1 MSLRQTRYG
10 SRCAK
15 HSLYRLCC
23 AFFSPKKVSHLQT
36 TRIYNGKTMPNLVLP
51 TRALYVVNKA
61 IDLFHHRGFHLIG
74 VDRIVKESEITK
86 ATFYNYFHSKERLIE
101 ICLMV
106 QKEKLQEQVVAMVEY
121 DLNTL
126 VIDKLKKLYFL
137 HTDLEGPYYLL
148 FKAVFE
154 IKNSYPNA
162 YQSAVR
168 YRTWLKNEIYSQLR
182 TLKTDVSFTD
192 AKLFLYMVEGT
203 IIQLL
208 SSGRVSER
216 ESVFEYFLRGLTS
229 CK

>member
-1 MSLRQTRYG
+1 M
-10 SRCAK
+10 RCAK

-36 TRIYNGKTMPNLVLP
+36 TRIYNGKIMRNVVLP

-101 ICLMV
+101 ICLGV

-121 DLNTL
+121 DLSTPA
-126 VIDKLKKLYFL
+126 IDKLKKLYYL
-137 HTDLEGPYYLL
+137 HTDIEGPYYLL

-162 YQSAVR
+162 YQTAVR

-182 TLKTDVSFTD
+182 LLKPDVSFTD

-208 SSGRVSER
+208 SSGGVSER
-216 ESVFEYFLRGLTS
+216 ESVFGCFLRGLTS

>member
-1 MSLRQTRYG
+1 M
-10 SRCAK
+10 RCAK

-36 TRIYNGKTMPNLVLP
+36 TRIYNGKTMPNLILP

-121 DLNTL
+121 DLSIPA
-126 VIDKLKKLYFL
+126 IDKLKKLYFL

-182 TLKTDVSFTD
+182 LLKPDVSFTD

-208 SSGRVSER
+208 SSGGVSER
-216 ESVFEYFLRGLTS
+216 ESVFEYFLRGL
-229 CK
+229 

>member
-1 MSLRQTRYG
+1 
-10 SRCAK
+10 
-15 HSLYRLCC
+15 
-23 AFFSPKKVSHLQT
+23 
-36 TRIYNGKTMPNLVLP
+36 MPNLILP
-51 TRALYVVNKA
+51 TRALYVVSKA

-74 VDRIVKESEITK
+74 VDRIVKESQITK

-121 DLNTL
+121 DLSTSA
-126 VIDKLKKLYFL
+126 IDKLKKLYFL
-137 HTDLEGPYYLL
+137 HTDLEGLYYLL

-162 YQSAVR
+162 YQTAVR

-182 TLKTDVSFTD
+182 LLKADVSFTD

-208 SSGRVSER
+208 SSGGVDER
-216 ESVFEYFLRGLTS
+216 ERLLNCFLRQFIAESKSAL
-229 CK
+229 

>member
-1 MSLRQTRYG
+1 MPSTVFIG
-10 SRCAK
+10 FAVP
-15 HSLYRLCC
+15 
-23 AFFSPKKVSHLQT
+23 FFSPKKVSHLQT
-36 TRIYNGKTMPNLVLP
+36 TRIYNGKIMRNVVLP

-74 VDRIVKESEITK
+74 VDRIVRESEITK

-121 DLNTL
+121 DLSTSA
-126 VIDKLKKLYFL
+126 IDKLKNLYFL
-137 HTDLEGPYYLL
+137 HTDVEGPYYLL
-148 FKAVFE
+148 FKAIFE
-154 IKNSYPNA
+154 IKISYPNA
-162 YQSAVR
+162 YQTAVR
-168 YRTWLKNEIYSQLR
+168 YRTWLINEIYIQLR
-182 TLKTDVSFTD
+182 LLKPDASFTD

-208 SSGRVSER
+208 SSGGVSER
-216 ESVFEYFLRGLTS
+216 ESVFECFLRGLTS

>member
-1 MSLRQTRYG
+1 
-10 SRCAK
+10 
-15 HSLYRLCC
+15 
-23 AFFSPKKVSHLQT
+23 
-36 TRIYNGKTMPNLVLP
+36 MPNLVLP

-121 DLNTL
+121 DLSTPA
-126 VIDKLKKLYFL
+126 IDKLKKLYFL

-154 IKNSYPNA
+154 IKNSYPNS

-168 YRTWLKNEIYSQLR
+168 YRTWLINEIYIQLR
-182 TLKTDVSFTD
+182 LLKPDVSFTD

-208 SSGRVSER
+208 SSGGVDER
-216 ESVFEYFLRGLTS
+216 ERLLDYFLGLS
-229 CK
+229 DLSRFKIES

>member
-1 MSLRQTRYG
+1 MRN
-10 SRCAK
+10 
-15 HSLYRLCC
+15 
-23 AFFSPKKVSHLQT
+23 V
-36 TRIYNGKTMPNLVLP
+36 VLP

-74 VDRIVKESEITK
+74 VDRIVKESQITK

-121 DLNTL
+121 DLSTSA
-126 VIDKLKKLYFL
+126 IDKLKKLYFL
-137 HTDLEGPYYLL
+137 HTDLEGLYYLL

-162 YQSAVR
+162 YQTAVR
-168 YRTWLKNEIYSQLR
+168 YRTWLKKEIYSQLR
-182 TLKTDVSFTD
+182 LLKADVSFTD

-208 SSGRVSER
+208 SSGGVDER
-216 ESVFEYFLRGLTS
+216 ERLLNCFLRQFIAESKSAL
-229 CK
+229 

>member
-1 MSLRQTRYG
+1 
-10 SRCAK
+10 
-15 HSLYRLCC
+15 
-23 AFFSPKKVSHLQT
+23 
-36 TRIYNGKTMPNLVLP
+36 MPNLVLP

-74 VDRIVKESEITK
+74 VDRIVRESEITK

-121 DLNTL
+121 DLSTPA
-126 VIDKLKKLYFL
+126 IDKLKNLYFL
-137 HTDLEGPYYLL
+137 HTDVEGPYYLL

-162 YQSAVR
+162 YQTAVR
-168 YRTWLKNEIYSQLR
+168 YRTWLINEIYSQLR
-182 TLKTDVSFTD
+182 TLKPDASFTD

-208 SSGRVSER
+208 SSGRVDER
-216 ESVFEYFLRGLTS
+216 ERLLDYFLGLS
-229 CK
+229 DLSRFKIES

>member
-1 MSLRQTRYG
+1 
-10 SRCAK
+10 
-15 HSLYRLCC
+15 
-23 AFFSPKKVSHLQT
+23 
-36 TRIYNGKTMPNLVLP
+36 MPNLVLP

-74 VDRIVKESEITK
+74 VDRIVKESQITK

-106 QKEKLQEQVVAMVEY
+106 QKEKLQEQVVAMVEH
-121 DLNTL
+121 DLSTSA
-126 VIDKLKKLYFL
+126 IDKLKKLYFL
-137 HTDLEGPYYLL
+137 HTDIEGPYYLL
-148 FKAVFE
+148 FKAIFE

-162 YQSAVR
+162 YQTAVR

-182 TLKTDVSFTD
+182 TLKPDASFTD

-208 SSGRVSER
+208 SSGGVDER
-216 ESVFEYFLRGLTS
+216 ERLLDYFLGLS
-229 CK
+229 DLSRFKIES

>member
-1 MSLRQTRYG
+1 M
-10 SRCAK
+10 
-15 HSLYRLCC
+15 LCL
-23 AFFSPKKVSHLQT
+23 FSPKKVSHLQT

-121 DLNTL
+121 DLSTSA
-126 VIDKLKKLYFL
+126 IDKLKKLYFL

-182 TLKTDVSFTD
+182 TLKPDVSFTD

-208 SSGRVSER
+208 SSGGVSER
-216 ESVFEYFLRGLTS
+216 EGVFECFLRGLTT

>member
-1 MSLRQTRYG
+1 M
-10 SRCAK
+10 RCAK

-74 VDRIVKESEITK
+74 VDRIVRESEITK

-121 DLNTL
+121 DLSTPA
-126 VIDKLKKLYFL
+126 IDKLKKLYFL

-162 YQSAVR
+162 YQTAVR
-168 YRTWLKNEIYSQLR
+168 YRTWLINEIYSQLR
-182 TLKTDVSFTD
+182 IFKPDTSFTD

-208 SSGRVSER
+208 SSGGVDER
-216 ESVFEYFLRGLTS
+216 ERLLNYFLGLS
-229 CK
+229 DLSRFKIES

>member
-1 MSLRQTRYG
+1 M
-10 SRCAK
+10 RCAK

-36 TRIYNGKTMPNLVLP
+36 TRIYNGKIMRNVVLP

-74 VDRIVKESEITK
+74 VDRIVRESEITK

-121 DLNTL
+121 DLSTPA
-126 VIDKLKKLYFL
+126 IDKLKKLYYL

-182 TLKTDVSFTD
+182 LLKPDVSFTD

-208 SSGRVSER
+208 SSGGVSER
-216 ESVFEYFLRGLTS
+216 EGLFECFLRGLTT

>member
-1 MSLRQTRYG
+1 M
-10 SRCAK
+10 RCAK

-23 AFFSPKKVSHLQT
+23 AFFSLKKVSHLQT
-36 TRIYNGKTMPNLVLP
+36 TRIYNGKIMPNLILP

-74 VDRIVKESEITK
+74 VDRIVRESEITK

-121 DLNTL
+121 DLSTSA
-126 VIDKLKKLYFL
+126 IDKLKKLYFL
-137 HTDLEGPYYLL
+137 HTDVEGPYYLL

-162 YQSAVR
+162 YQTAVR
-168 YRTWLKNEIYSQLR
+168 YRTWLINEIYSQLR
-182 TLKTDVSFTD
+182 LLKPDASFTD

-208 SSGRVSER
+208 SSGGVSER
-216 ESVFEYFLRGLTS
+216 ESVFECFLRGLTI